1 VNNPLGIY
9 EKALP
14 RNLGWEDRFRLAA
27 DAGFDFVEISIDETP
42 ERLERLS
49 WKLPERLAFGQEAR
63 LAGITVPSMCLS
75 GHRKFPFGSADPAIR
90 AESMRIME
98 AAIHFAVDTGIRVI
112 QLAGYDVYYE
122 PSTQESRRLYLAG
135 MRAALELAA
144 RHQVMLALEIMDTT
158 FLNSITKYRLL
169 KEQLPSPWLA
179 VYPDI
184 GNLSAWGNDMEHEL
198 SNGIDQIVGLH
209 IKETRSVLPGTTGT
223 FRDVPFGDGNVDF
236 VHSFSILKRL
246 GYAGPFLIEMWTE
259 KAPDPMAE
267 IAQAKAWV
275 CERLR
280 QGGFA

>member
-1 VNNPLGIY
+1 LNNPLGIY

-14 RNLGWEDRFRLAA
+14 KTLSWDDRFRVAA
-27 DAGFDFVEISIDETP
+27 DAGFDFIEVSIDETP

-49 WKLPERLAFGQEAR
+49 WTLPERLEFGRAAR
-63 LAGITVPSMCLS
+63 IAGITVPSMCLS

-90 AESMRIME
+90 AEAMRIME
-98 AAIHFAVDTGIRVI
+98 AAINFAVDTGIRVI

-122 PSTQESRRLYLAG
+122 PSTRESRKRFLEG
-135 MRAALELAA
+135 MHAALELAA
-144 RHQVMLALEIMDTT
+144 RHQVTLAVEIMDTT

-184 GNLSAWGNDMEHEL
+184 GNLSAWGNDMEREL
-198 SNGIDQIVGLH
+198 SLGIADIVGVH

-223 FRDVPFGDGNVDF
+223 FRDVPFGEGNVDF
-236 VHSFSILKRL
+236 VGCFSILNRL
-246 GYAGPFLIEMWTE
+246 AYTGPFRIEMWTE
-259 KAPDPMAE
+259 KSSDPLAE
-267 IAQAKAWV
+267 IARAKSWV
-275 CERLR
+275 CDRLR